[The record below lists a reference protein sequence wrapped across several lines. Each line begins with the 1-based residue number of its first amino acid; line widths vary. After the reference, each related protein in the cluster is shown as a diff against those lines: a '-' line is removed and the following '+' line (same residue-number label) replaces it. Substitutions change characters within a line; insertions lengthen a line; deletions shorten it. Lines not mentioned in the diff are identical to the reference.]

1 MEDRVRSCQLE
12 LGSQRFPFYLEP
24 FQSVM
29 EIEVF
34 TEFPCQL
41 STYLG
46 IHRKNQERAKI
57 NEILEMS
64 RNESFLL
71 LRIFFYFFLQAII
84 SLREAADRLKT
95 RIVNFD

>member
-1 MEDRVRSCQLE
+1 MEDRVRSYQLK

-71 LRIFFYFFLQAII
+71 LRIFFIFFLRAII
-84 SLREAADRLKT
+84 LLREAADLRHA
-95 RIVNFD
+95 